1 MEERTFF
8 EQGDVKVTNARF
20 VSGGQTYAM
29 SNVTSVKP
37 FEKKPPRA
45 LGIILALLGLGIM
58 AGTSFMLGLLVLGA
72 GLAILFLVKPVY
84 HVLLATSAGE
94 TRALMT
100 KNREYLNQVVQA
112 VNEAMIHRG

>member
-45 LGIILALLGLGIM
+45 LAIIIALIGLGIM
-58 AGTSFMLGLLVLGA
+58 VGSSPFFGLLVLGA
-72 GLAILFLVKPVY
+72 GLAVLFLVKPVY
-84 HVLLATSAGE
+84 
-94 TRALMT
+94 
-100 KNREYLNQVVQA
+100 
-112 VNEAMIHRG
+112 